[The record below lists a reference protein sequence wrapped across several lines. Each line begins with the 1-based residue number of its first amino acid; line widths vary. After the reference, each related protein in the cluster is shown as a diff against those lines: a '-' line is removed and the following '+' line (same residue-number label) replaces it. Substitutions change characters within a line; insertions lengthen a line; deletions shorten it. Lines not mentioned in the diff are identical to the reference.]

1 MLEIKTAELWH
12 KLKPGLARHWAILA
26 YIKRKSA
33 TIEIKWYVWRGKDG
47 GGERKLPHKQIKR
60 IDKMARVDPMEEE
73 CAVVIGYAT
82 REISYNY
89 LVS

>member
-1 MLEIKTAELWH
+1 M
-12 KLKPGLARHWAILA
+12 HWASLA

-33 TIEIKWYVWRGKDG
+33 TIELENVWRGHDG
-47 GGERKLPHKQIKR
+47 VGEGKLPHKQIKR

-73 CAVVIGYAT
+73 CAAVIGYAT

>member
-1 MLEIKTAELWH
+1 M
-12 KLKPGLARHWAILA
+12 KLPSYRQTQASLA
-26 YIKRKSA
+26 YIRRKSA
-33 TIEIKWYVWRGKDG
+33 TVKLENVCVCGVQGRRKRGAKTP
-47 GGERKLPHKQIKR
+47 PHKQIKR
-60 IDKMARVDPMEEE
+60 IDKMARVDAIEEE